1 MSKFP
6 CVFDGCSKAFET
18 KLARHNHRRDKHEKP
33 LRHQPGQNKPPRAGM
48 MPNDVYEMVEAMDLP
63 DGAHWAMI
71 EELSGFEPGDFA

>member
-6 CVFDGCSKAFET
+6 CTFDGCGKAFET

-33 LRHQPGQNKPPRAGM
+33 LRHKPAQNNYPCANMAR
-48 MPNDVYEMVEAMDLP
+48 DDIYEMVESMDLP

-71 EELSGFEPGDFA
+71 EELSGLEPGDFA